1 MIRALILYYLSL
13 KPTHGYEIQKFIQ
26 LNHMDSWTK
35 IQSGSIYYAL
45 GKLEKEGLI
54 ALQRE
59 EAIGTKVRKIYEIT
73 PKGKEELKV
82 CVKEEL
88 NREIYDIG
96 SDKFIIYPILQ
107 GIEKQEVIA
116 QVEKHINELKTR
128 KLEQEKWQKL
138 KIGKGSLKVEA
149 VCFEMMISSLN
160 YQIKWHEALLEEIDE
175 CMASSEQIAQLIK
188 RVDFSTINDL
198 SEVEQEVQV
207 DQITKLKEEI
217 LNHPEEAEG
226 KLEKLIQLLKKEGL
240 N

>member
-1 MIRALILYYLSL
+1 MIKALILYYLSL

-54 ALQRE
+54 KLQRE

>member
-217 LNHPEEAEG
+217 LNHPEEAED

>member
-1 MIRALILYYLSL
+1 MIKALILYYLSL

-54 ALQRE
+54 KLQRE

-107 GIEKQEVIA
+107 GIDKKEVIV
-116 QVEKHINELKTR
+116 QVEKHIDKLKAR

-160 YQIKWHEALLEEIDE
+160 YQIKWHEALLEEMDE

>member
-160 YQIKWHEALLEEIDE
+160 YQIKWHQALLEEIDE

-198 SEVEQEVQV
+198 DEIDQEVQV

-217 LNHPEEAEG
+217 LNHPEEAES
-226 KLEKLIQLLKKEGL
+226 KLEKLIQLLKNET
-240 N
+240 